1 MADQQ
6 PKTQGKSLVGRMDD
20 LEKEVQGLKETTT
33 QGFYKLEKQLSDIA
47 TSIQLNAL
55 TSEKAA
61 DERYTSRAEDM
72 KLALAR
78 LDDPLYRKK
87 ASGII
92 DEWADSEHGCEKMG
106 RAYSYWLEKN
116 RDSAI
121 KWWNLLK
128 IAAFVAVSIAGYN
141 GVTNIVNTQTQI
153 LKGQTSIQ
161 HDVENN
167 KGE

>member
-1 MADQQ
+1 MADQ

-55 TSEKAA
+55 TAEKAA
-61 DERYTSRAEDM
+61 DERYTQRKEDM
-72 KLALAR
+72 ALAMAR
-78 LDDPLYRKK
+78 LDDEMYRKK

-92 DEWADSEHGCEKMG
+92 DDWADSEHGCEKMG
-106 RAYSYWLEKN
+106 KAYTYWLEKN

-121 KWWNLLK
+121 KWWTLLK
-128 IAAFVAVSIAGYN
+128 IVAAVSVSVAGYAGGAKIIATQSKILN
-141 GVTNIVNTQTQI
+141 GQSN
-153 LKGQTSIQ
+153 IQ
-161 HDVENN
+161 HDVENV

>member
-6 PKTQGKSLVGRMDD
+6 PKAQGKSLVGRMDD

-47 TSIQLNAL
+47 TSIQVNAL

-72 KLALAR
+72 KLAMAR
-78 LDDPLYRKK
+78 LDDPIYRKK

-92 DEWADSEHGCEKMG
+92 DDWADSEHGCEKMG
-106 RAYSYWLEKN
+106 KAYTYWLEKN

-121 KWWNLLK
+121 KWWTLLK
-128 IAAFVAVSIAGYN
+128 IVIAISLAAAGYA
-141 GVTNIVNTQTQI
+141 GGSKIIDTQTKI
-153 LKGQTSIQ
+153 LKGQTNIQ
-161 HDVENN
+161 RDVENSQ
-167 KGE
+167 GE